1 MKKLT
6 LFMLIA
12 AMFMASK
19 ARAFDGETLRGACN
33 DVIKYQQN
41 KSDKSVSRLNV
52 GICYGFISGVI
63 NNHKVM
69 YKYRKVQKLFCTPEN
84 QSNAEI
90 AKIYVKYLDA
100 HPENL
105 QMNGALL
112 LDAALKDAYPCPK
125 QLKPIR

>member
-1 MKKLT
+1 MKKRT
-6 LFMLIA
+6 LLMLFV
-12 AMFMASK
+12 AMFMASP

-41 KSDKSVSRLNV
+41 KTDKSVSRLNV

-69 YKYRKVQKLFCTPEN
+69 FKYRKVQKLFCTPEN

-90 AKIYVKYLDA
+90 AKIYMKYLDA

-112 LDAALKDAYPCPK
+112 LDAALKEAYPCPK
-125 QLKPIR
+125 RLKPIR

>member
-6 LFMLIA
+6 LLMLIV
-12 AMFMASK
+12 AMLMASP

-41 KSDKSVSRLNV
+41 KTDKSVSRLNV

-69 YKYRKVQKLFCTPEN
+69 FKYRKVQKLFCTPEN
-84 QSNAEI
+84 LSNAEI
-90 AKIYVKYLDA
+90 AKNYVKYLDA

-105 QMNGALL
+105 HMNGALL
-112 LDAALKDAYPCPK
+112 LDADLKEAYPCPK
-125 QLKPIR
+125 GLKPIR

>member
-6 LFMLIA
+6 LLMLIL
-12 AMFMASK
+12 AMLMASP

-41 KSDKSVSRLNV
+41 KTDKSVSRLNV

-69 YKYRKVQKLFCTPEN
+69 FQYRKVQKLFCTPEN
-84 QSNAEI
+84 KSNAEI

-112 LDAALKDAYPCPK
+112 LDAALKEAYPCPK
-125 QLKPIR
+125 RLKPIR